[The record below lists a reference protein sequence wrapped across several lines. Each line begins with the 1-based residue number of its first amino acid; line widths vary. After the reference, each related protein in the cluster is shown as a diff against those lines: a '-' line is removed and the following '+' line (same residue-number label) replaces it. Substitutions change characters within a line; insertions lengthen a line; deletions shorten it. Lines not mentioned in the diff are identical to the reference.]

1 MHPNNYY
8 ILQCFDDYLKIY
20 NDPLKN
26 RPTAKNLITL
36 YTYFHKDAKTSE
48 NFLWGENFYYCSDF
62 KAINI
67 FVVYNSNI
75 KKNSIVVLTC
85 VALANW
91 NWKKNIQRLT
101 KNVLWFHL
109 SWIFFPVK

>member
-48 NFLWGENFYYCSDF
+48 NFL
-62 KAINI
+62 
-67 FVVYNSNI
+67 
-75 KKNSIVVLTC
+75 
-85 VALANW
+85 
-91 NWKKNIQRLT
+91 
-101 KNVLWFHL
+101 
-109 SWIFFPVK
+109 

>member
-48 NFLWGENFYYCSDF
+48 NFYYCSDF

-75 KKNSIVVLTC
+75 KKNSVVVLTC
-85 VALANW
+85 VALAN
-91 NWKKNIQRLT
+91 
-101 KNVLWFHL
+101 
-109 SWIFFPVK
+109 